1 MYLTSGNTPHRKPTF
16 TASETVPLSPSSP
29 RLRASAVKHDREDPV
44 QYVVGIDLGT
54 TNSVVAYV
62 PAQGDAAPIAVLS
75 IPQLTAP
82 GTVEERLVLPSFL
95 YLPAAGE
102 VPEKALK
109 LPWGGPADAVVGAFA
124 QRRGGEVP
132 DRVVASAKSW
142 LSYGGSERSAPILP
156 WGSPDDVQKLSPVE
170 VSAHYLAHIRAA
182 WDAQFANAPLAEQD
196 VLLTVPASFDP
207 GARELTVRAAAE
219 AGLARVTVL
228 EEPQAAL
235 YAWIDANGDA
245 WRQAVAVG
253 DVILVCDVG
262 GGTSDFSLIAVREA
276 GGGLELERIAVGDH
290 ILLGGDNMDLA
301 LAYHL
306 RERLAQQGTTLDA
319 WQLRGLVASCRD
331 AKERLLG
338 DGGAPALPIAI
349 LGRGRKVVG
358 GALRTEVER
367 ADVEGALVDGFFP
380 RCALADR
387 PQGQRRTG
395 LQELGLPYAA
405 DPAVTRHLAHFL
417 SRQADAAD
425 GARPTAVL
433 FNGGVMRATTLR
445 ARLIDVLN
453 GWFGG
458 GTGVRVLSGGDP
470 EHAVARGAAYYGLAR
485 QGRGVRIRGGVAR
498 TFYLGIETAMPAVPG
513 VRPPIKALC
522 VVPHGLEEG
531 SEVEL
536 PAREFGLVVGEP
548 TEFRFLSSSTRRDDH
563 VGTLLDTWDDDEV
576 AELPP
581 LTTALEWQGHDGST
595 VPVHLQARVNEVGVL
610 ELWFVSRDERQ
621 KWKLEFNVRASS

>member
-1 MYLTSGNTPHRKPTF
+1 MK
-16 TASETVPLSPSSP
+16 
-29 RLRASAVKHDREDPV
+29 
-44 QYVVGIDLGT
+44 YVVGIDLGT

-62 PAQGDAAPIAVLS
+62 PVDGDAPIAVLA

-82 GTVEERLVLPSFL
+82 GAVESQPVLPSFL

-102 VPEKALK
+102 LPDQARA
-109 LPWGGPADAVVGAFA
+109 LPWGVEDDVVGAFA
-124 QRRGGEVP
+124 QRRGSEVP

-142 LSYGGSERSAPILP
+142 LSYAGSDRTAPILP
-156 WGSPDDVQKLSPVE
+156 WGSPDDVRKLSPVD
-170 VSAHYLAHIRAA
+170 VAARYLGHIRAA
-182 WDAQFANAPLAEQD
+182 WDAQLPSAPLAKQE
-196 VLLTVPASFDP
+196 VLITVPASFDP
-207 GARELTVRAAAE
+207 AARELTVRAAAE
-219 AGLARVTVL
+219 AHLPQVSVL

-235 YAWIDANGDA
+235 YAWIDANGEHWRDA
-245 WRQAVAVG
+245 VGVG

-262 GGTSDFSLIAVREA
+262 GGTSDFSLIDVRDE
-276 GGGLELERIAVGDH
+276 GGTLALERIAVGDH

-306 RERLAQQGTTLDA
+306 RERLAQQGTALDA
-319 WQLRGLVASCRD
+319 WQLRALVASCRE
-331 AKERLLG
+331 AKERLLSEAA
-338 DGGAPALPIAI
+338 DASLPIAI

-358 GALRTEVER
+358 GALKTTVER
-367 ADVEGALVDGFFP
+367 SDVEGALVDGFFP
-380 RCALADR
+380 RCALTDR

-417 SRQADAAD
+417 GRQAEAAG
-425 GARPTAVL
+425 GARPTTVL
-433 FNGGVMRATTLR
+433 FNGGVMHAAALR
-445 ARLIDVLN
+445 NRLIEVLD
-453 GWFGG
+453 GWFAGA
-458 GTGVRVLSGGDP
+458 GVRVLHGGDP

-485 QGRGVRIRGGVAR
+485 RGRGVRIRGGVAR

-531 SEVEL
+531 TEVEL

-548 TEFRFLSSSTRRDDH
+548 TEFRFLSSSSRHDDH
-563 VGTLLDTWDDDEV
+563 VGTLLDSWDSAEV
-576 AELPP
+576 EELPS
-581 LTTALEWQGHDGST
+581 LGTTLDWSGHEGAT

-610 ELWFVSRDERQ
+610 ELWFVSRDGQR
-621 KWKLEFNVRASS
+621 WKLEFNVRGSS